1 MKKFIKF
8 SLISLAAIIGIL
20 LIAII
25 TLPFIVDPNDYKPQ
39 ITEVVKEKT
48 GRELSIPGEIELSV
62 FPWLGIKLGE
72 VALSNAPGFGAQP
85 FARIGAVDVR
95 VQLLPLLK
103 KEIRLGR
110 VELVGLQLDLQRDNT
125 GKSNW
130 DDLLRPQPKAT
141 KKQVT
146 EETETMEQ
154 GLAIAGL
161 AVGGISIRDAQL
173 NWHDQLNNQS
183 ITIQSLG
190 LETGSIKA
198 DQPVELELTTRF
210 VGKQPAIQGQLS
222 LQTTAQLELQQ
233 QVYTLRDLEL
243 ASQFKGDA
251 LPNNKLDVQL
261 ASNALIMN
269 QAKHTLNVKN
279 LQLSALGLK
288 LYSDAQVTQLDKQ
301 PRYLVNLS
309 SDSFSFRA
317 LAQQLGIKLPASADK
332 DALSKIKLSSKLI
345 GGLESVSVDPLN
357 IQVDDSGLT
366 GHIQVS
372 NFQQPALR
380 YELALDEIDVDRYLP
395 PASQA
400 DKKQKTATPG
410 AAAAGASALPVE
422 QLRAL
427 DIKGN
432 LNIGQLKVTG
442 VRSQNIQVTT
452 NAKDGVLRLHPLSA
466 EMYQGHY
473 KGDIRLD
480 VRGKTP
486 DFSMNESLANIQIG
500 PLLKDLWGEDRI
512 QGVANLGAKLTARG
526 IEPMDFRKTLN
537 GTAHFE
543 FTDGVV
549 KGINLG
555 AYQRALNAKL
565 DGKPIPQETGPNQT
579 DFANLKGTLQITNGL
594 ARNNDLS
601 ATLPFARIQGKGFA
615 HLAKEVVDYT
625 LYSKFTSELDIKR
638 GKTYAQIDKP
648 ALPVRIKGRLTQP
661 DISVDYEAVI
671 KALAQKK
678 LDEKKAAAK
687 QELEEKRQQKEE
699 ELKKKLENKLNDK
712 LKDLFKF

>member
-20 LIAII
+20 LIAIV

-442 VRSQNIQVTT
+442 VRSQNIQV
-452 NAKDGVLRLHPLSA
+452 
-466 EMYQGHY
+466 
-473 KGDIRLD
+473 
-480 VRGKTP
+480 
-486 DFSMNESLANIQIG
+486 
-500 PLLKDLWGEDRI
+500 
-512 QGVANLGAKLTARG
+512 
-526 IEPMDFRKTLN
+526 
-537 GTAHFE
+537 
-543 FTDGVV
+543 
-549 KGINLG
+549 
-555 AYQRALNAKL
+555 
-565 DGKPIPQETGPNQT
+565 
-579 DFANLKGTLQITNGL
+579 
-594 ARNNDLS
+594 
-601 ATLPFARIQGKGFA
+601 
-615 HLAKEVVDYT
+615 
-625 LYSKFTSELDIKR
+625 
-638 GKTYAQIDKP
+638 
-648 ALPVRIKGRLTQP
+648 
-661 DISVDYEAVI
+661 
-671 KALAQKK
+671 
-678 LDEKKAAAK
+678 
-687 QELEEKRQQKEE
+687 
-699 ELKKKLENKLNDK
+699 
-712 LKDLFKF
+712 

>member
-20 LIAII
+20 LIAIV